1 MPPPSPSPLVWCG
14 QTRAP
19 PALAPA
25 AAAAC
30 SITKQTGVHSSGV
43 GSAAEAG
50 AAGSDV
56 AEGDAAEADAARTS
70 GAVIPAPNDVAGG
83 SSTAPAA
90 AAPVAAVTASDSDS
104 TVQPS
109 ITLAAAM
116 LQVQVGE
123 ASSHQTSA
131 LAPSPLPKVGQG
143 YHGSLSKRTRFSH
156 DTLTGLVEAFQRNP
170 FPDAAERKQL
180 ATGLGISI
188 KSIHIWFQ
196 NQRQRS
202 PLKAP
207 PLPSL
212 SSATAELP
220 PLQAVAEPV
229 AAAGGPGDGREIAG
243 ATLPFEEAFFEQMA
257 FQA

>member
-19 PALAPA
+19 PARAPA

-43 GSAAEAG
+43 GSAAEVG

-56 AEGDAAEADAARTS
+56 GAEGDAAEADAARTS
-70 GAVIPAPNDVAGG
+70 GAPNDVAGG

-90 AAPVAAVTASDSDS
+90 AAPVAAVAASDSDC

-123 ASSHQTSA
+123 ASSHQTPA

-180 ATGLGISI
+180 ATDLGISI

-257 FQA
+257 FKA

>member
-1 MPPPSPSPLVWCG
+1 MPPPSPSPLVLCG

-19 PALAPA
+19 PARAPA

-43 GSAAEAG
+43 GSSAAAG

-56 AEGDAAEADAARTS
+56 GAEGDTAEVDAARTS
-70 GAVIPAPNDVAGG
+70 GAVIPAPNDVA
-83 SSTAPAA
+83 TAPAA
-90 AAPVAAVTASDSDS
+90 AATVAAVAASDSDS

-109 ITLAAAM
+109 ITRDAAM

-170 FPDAAERKQL
+170 FPDAAAREQL
-180 ATGLGISI
+180 ATELGMPI

-202 PLKAP
+202 PRKAP

-220 PLQAVAEPV
+220 PLQAVAEPL
-229 AAAGGPGDGREIAG
+229 AADGGPGDGCEVAG
-243 ATLPFEEAFFEQMA
+243 ATLPLEEAFFNQMA
-257 FQA
+257 FKA